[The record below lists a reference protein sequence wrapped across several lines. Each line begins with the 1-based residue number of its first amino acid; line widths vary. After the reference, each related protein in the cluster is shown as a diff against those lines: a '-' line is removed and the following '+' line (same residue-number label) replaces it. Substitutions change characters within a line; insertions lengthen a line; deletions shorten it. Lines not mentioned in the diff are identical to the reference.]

1 LRTLTVAIALVALAL
16 GAPVALA
23 HQGNPNYRSLVT
35 SITPTVKGVD
45 VSVLNFDDRL
55 LLHNTSGKDV
65 TIFDYQ
71 DPPKPYAQLL
81 GDGTVQ
87 VNTNSEAYYL
97 NEDRLGETSVPAN
110 LGAEPKW
117 KQVSKSSRFEW
128 HDHRAHWMGKS
139 DPPNLK
145 DKDVRT
151 KIDDW
156 TVPIEIAGAKGTI
169 AGTLTWVPLDEG
181 GLPLAAI
188 FAFAALLIVL
198 SLAVFIIRRRRGDA
212 GDDGDDAPPSPP
224 KKEVVEAW

>member
-1 LRTLTVAIALVALAL
+1 MRTLTVAIALVALAL

-35 SITPTVKGVD
+35 SVTPTVKGVD

-55 LLHNTSGKDV
+55 LMHNTSGKDV
-65 TIFDYQ
+65 TIYDYQ

-81 GDGTVQ
+81 ADGTVQ

-97 NEDRLGETSVPAN
+97 NEDRLGESSVPTG

-117 KQVSKSSRFEW
+117 KQLSKSSRFEW

-145 DKDVRT
+145 DKGVKT

-156 TVPIEIAGAKGTI
+156 TVPIEVAGSKGTI
-169 AGTLTWVPLDEG
+169 TGTLTWVPLDEG

-198 SLAVFIIRRRRGDA
+198 SLAVFIIRRRRGDS
-212 GDDGDDAPPSPP
+212 GEDGDDAPPSPP

>member
-1 LRTLTVAIALVALAL
+1 LRTLAVAAAAVMLAIS
-16 GAPVALA
+16 APVALA
-23 HQGNPNYRSLVT
+23 HQGNPHYRSVVDAVSPAT
-35 SITPTVKGVD
+35 KGVD

-55 LLHNTSGKDV
+55 LMHNTSGKDI
-65 TIFDYQ
+65 TIYDYQ

-81 GDGTVQ
+81 ANGTVQ

-97 NEDRLGETSVPAN
+97 NEDRLGESPVPQG
-110 LGAEPKW
+110 LGSEPKW
-117 KQVSKSSRFEW
+117 KQLSKSARFEW

-145 DKDVRT
+145 DKDVKT

-156 TVPIEIAGAKGTI
+156 TVPIAVGDAKGTI
-169 AGTLTWVPLDEG
+169 TGTLTWVPLDEG
-181 GLPLAAI
+181 GLPLGAI

-198 SLAVFIIRRRRGDA
+198 SLAVFVIRRRRADA
-212 GDDGDDAPPSPP
+212 GGDGGDDAPPPP